1 MPLRLSANKLVLLLA
16 IALAWSMLG
25 IGNIAQAGY
34 MPVGAEPSSASV
46 ANELNAGKALPT
58 KSDATAT
65 EQPGAGRPSPSDH
78 REESPK
84 PQVKELPENP
94 FARLN
99 GSPGGS
105 SSSSTAPTGPSGQP
119 LTANLNQPV
128 VCPEMVC
135 WLVEVNTA
143 FSPSPIASGLFHPP
157 RTARFI
163 PLWSPT

>member
-1 MPLRLSANKLVLLLA
+1 MPLRLSANKLVLSLA

-25 IGNIAQAGY
+25 IGSLAQAGY
-34 MPVGAEPSSASV
+34 MPVGTEPSTAV
-46 ANELNAGKALPT
+46 AETGINAGKALPI

-65 EQPGAGRPSPSDH
+65 EQPGAGQPSPSDN

-84 PQVKELPENP
+84 PQVKELPANP

-105 SSSSTAPTGPSGQP
+105 SSSSTTPTGPSGQP

-157 RTARFI
+157 RSAR
-163 PLWSPT
+163 

>member
-1 MPLRLSANKLVLLLA
+1 MPLRLSAKQLVLSLA

-25 IGNIAQAGY
+25 IGNAAQAGY
-34 MPVGAEPSSASV
+34 MPVGTEPSTASAE
-46 ANELNAGKALPT
+46 NEMNAAKALPN
-58 KSDATAT
+58 KSDPTAI
-65 EQPGAGRPSPSDH
+65 EQPGAGRPSPSDN

-99 GSPGGS
+99 GSPGGC

-135 WLVEVNTA
+135 WLVEVNTV

-157 RTARFI
+157 RA
-163 PLWSPT
+163 PV

>member
-1 MPLRLSANKLVLLLA
+1 MPLRLSAKQLVPSLA

-25 IGNIAQAGY
+25 IGNAAQAGY
-34 MPVGAEPSSASV
+34 MPVGTEPSTASAE
-46 ANELNAGKALPT
+46 NGLNAGKALPS
-58 KSDATAT
+58 KSDTTTT
-65 EQPGAGRPSPSDH
+65 EQPGAGRPSPSDN

-99 GSPGGS
+99 GSPGGCS
-105 SSSSTAPTGPSGQP
+105 SGSTAPTGHSGQP
-119 LTANLNQPV
+119 VTANLNQPV

-135 WLVEVNTA
+135 WLVEENKA

-157 RTARFI
+157 R
-163 PLWSPT
+163 S